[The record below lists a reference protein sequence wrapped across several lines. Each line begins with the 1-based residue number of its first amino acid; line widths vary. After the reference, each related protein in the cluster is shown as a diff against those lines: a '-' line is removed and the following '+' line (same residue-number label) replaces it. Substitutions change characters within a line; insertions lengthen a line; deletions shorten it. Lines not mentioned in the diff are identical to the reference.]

1 MKDVKF
7 SWRNYFR
14 PTPDN
19 LQYISVSMRSIIGSI
34 AGTTLIMEANK
45 WITFGILLSGFILDE
60 LIKFFGHVKDDAKRV
75 ISVEVDSKAEVEVKD
90 EIKEPEV

>member
-1 MKDVKF
+1 MNDIKF

-19 LQYISVSMRSIIGSI
+19 LQYISVSLRSIIGSI

-45 WITFGILLSGFILDE
+45 WVTFGILLSGFVLDE
-60 LIKFFGHVKDDAKRV
+60 LIKFFGHVKDDSKRV
-75 ISVEVDSKAEVEVKD
+75 ISVEVDSKADVEVKD
-90 EIKEPEV
+90 EIKEPEI